1 MEVIGKIDQMA
12 DGHTVDQCMTVTWGE
27 SEKIQLVDG

>member
-1 MEVIGKIDQMA
+1 VIDQMA

-27 SEKIQLVDG
+27 SEKIQLVGGEDGLA